1 MVTQLITVPDRFSF
15 KYPKD
20 YLSRLYIKTTVSKLK
35 LAAMEEDFE
44 SHMPFEEKETG
55 EYIPKFAAEKEEVK
69 GTDRGTAYHNLLQ
82 LLDFAAFTD
91 CNAPEDYAAALD
103 SQIGL
108 IRSSEKLSEDALSK
122 ISLNKILAF
131 LKTGT
136 AGEMGL
142 AAHKSALYKEQPFV
156 LGVKASEVEED
167 FPDSETILV
176 QGVIDVYYVKDGEA
190 VVLDYKTDRVSA
202 AEELVKRYKTQLDY
216 YGQAVSKLT
225 GLKIK
230 EKLIYSFALNE
241 IVRVE

>member
-1 MVTQLITVPDRFSF
+1 
-15 KYPKD
+15 
-20 YLSRLYIKTTVSKLK
+20 
-35 LAAMEEDFE
+35 
-44 SHMPFEEKETG
+44 
-55 EYIPKFAAEKEEVK
+55 
-69 GTDRGTAYHNLLQ
+69 
-82 LLDFAAFTD
+82 
-91 CNAPEDYAAALD
+91 
-103 SQIGL
+103 
-108 IRSSEKLSEDALSK
+108 
-122 ISLNKILAF
+122 
-131 LKTGT
+131 
-136 AGEMGL
+136 
-142 AAHKSALYKEQPFV
+142 QPFV